1 VKGLPITLGQLE
13 ELFDRMG
20 EELDVSD
27 ELLWGYFFTD
37 RDKKKLAPVRDELV
51 RSGYREVALYQTDD
65 EKTYFLHVEKVEKH
79 TPASLNERNQH
90 FYALADRFGIESYDG
105 MDVGAVE
112 ADEEP
117 EDSED

>member
-1 VKGLPITLGQLE
+1 MKGLPITLGQLE

-20 EELDVSD
+20 EELDVDD

-51 RSGYREVALYQTDD
+51 RRGYREVALYRTDD
-65 EKTYFLHVEKVEKH
+65 GKTYFLHVEKVEKH
-79 TPASLNERNQH
+79 TPASLHERNQQ
-90 FYALADRFGIESYDG
+90 FYALADRLGIESYDG
-105 MDVGAVE
+105 MDVGPIE
-112 ADEEP
+112 ADEEQ